1 MFKTRFFSDKKL
13 RHLLKAGI
21 LLGGLETGLETVN
34 AQDVGSYTL
43 ALGDVISIHVF
54 DEADLSFEKLLIT
67 DTGMLRFPFLGEIQA
82 TGKTV
87 SDVQQAIVDGLRPD
101 YLVDPKVTVSIVE
114 YRPFFLTGQ
123 VSRPGSIPY
132 QPGLTLRQAMT
143 LAGGMTERAS
153 TSRITVISDGDKS
166 EGNDDSRGE
175 ERRIDLDY
183 QVKPGDTITI
193 GESFF

>member
-143 LAGGMTERAS
+143 LVGGMTERAS

>member
-1 MFKTRFFSDKKL
+1 MATVND
-13 RHLLKAGI
+13 HLKVI
-21 LLGGLETGLETVN
+21 LLGLLILGSAPVR
-34 AQDVGSYTL
+34 AQDASGYTL

-54 DEADLSFEKLLIT
+54 DEGDLSFDRLLIT
-67 DTGMLRFPFLGEIQA
+67 DAGTLRFPFLGEIQA
-82 TGKTV
+82 TGRSV
-87 SDVQQAIVDGLRPD
+87 AQVQQAIVDGLKPD
-101 YLVDPKVTVSIVE
+101 YLLDPKVTVSIVE

-123 VSRPGSIPY
+123 VTRPGSIPY

-153 TSRITVISDGDKS
+153 TSRITVIADGG
-166 EGNDDSRGE
+166 EGGE
-175 ERRIDLDY
+175 VRIDLDY